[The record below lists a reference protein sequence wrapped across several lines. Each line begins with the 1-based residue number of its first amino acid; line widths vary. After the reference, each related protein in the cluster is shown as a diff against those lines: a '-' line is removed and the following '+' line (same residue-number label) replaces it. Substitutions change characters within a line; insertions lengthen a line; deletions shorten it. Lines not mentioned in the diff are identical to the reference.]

1 MFKAIK
7 ASGILNGEVPGP
19 GAFTTASQ
27 RGNGCGRHER
37 IEDCGGAFF
46 FGGIRSMVFFDDC
59 VYTT

>member
-37 IEDCGGAFF
+37 IEDCGGA
-46 FGGIRSMVFFDDC
+46 VFFWWDKIHG
-59 VYTT
+59 VFR